1 MYSKAQSG
9 QNVTGQA
16 MLEVQRQS
24 TVLSAGT
31 DYEENFLRVKIG
43 ADGKFTIKSRCIWF
57 EWEYLPGSVCIDN
70 RSDT

>member
-1 MYSKAQSG
+1 MLLRSLLYREGTLTQTVTGIPEGEYILSVYSKAQSG

-31 DYEENFLRVKIG
+31 DYAMFYQEL
-43 ADGKFTIKSRCIWF
+43 
-57 EWEYLPGSVCIDN
+57 IDN
-70 RSDT
+70 VL